1 MRRKIV
7 SIFLIGILLMLSVI
21 PVAYAQTAQEKKKEL
36 ESQLSD
42 AKEEKEAVTNEKKEV
57 LKEIDKLDAQ
67 IDEYETQISE
77 LNTKISKLKKSIAA
91 KEMEIKKLEKEYKE
105 KEEAFLER
113 MVAIY
118 ESGQMTYLDVLLS
131 SDSVVNFI
139 SNYYMVSE
147 LAEADN
153 NMMNAI
159 QTQQKK
165 IEDTKKEL
173 EEEKQEITT
182 SRNEV
187 EAKTNSLNSTKASK
201 QSKVNTLSA
210 KEKKLQATMD
220 QFAADIKKA
229 QKEIDEAVR
238 KANQSSDG
246 NKYVGSFSGTLS
258 WPISTSSSNWNLITS
273 GYGQRGQPTAGASTN
288 HKALDIGVRY
298 VTVYAP
304 ADGYVVMAS
313 RQSGYG
319 NFIMIKHSDNL
330 YTCYGH
336 LSSYKVSAG
345 QTVSRGQAIAVSGN
359 TGVSTGPHLHFEVRT
374 SSSYSS
380 RVNPLNY
387 ISDSVY
393 SNLIFW

>member
-1 MRRKIV
+1 MKRKIV
-7 SIFLIGILLMLSVI
+7 SIFLIGVLLTISMLPIV
-21 PVAYAQTAQEKKKEL
+21 YAKSATERKKDL
-36 ESQLSD
+36 ENQLSD
-42 AKEEKEAVTNEKKEV
+42 AKEEKQEITNEKKNI

-67 IDEYETQISE
+67 IDEYEGQIDS
-77 LNTKISKLKKSIAA
+77 LNAKINKLKKSITS
-91 KEMEIKKLEKEYKE
+91 KETEIKKLEKEYKE
-105 KEEAFLER
+105 KEEAFIER

-118 ESGQMTYLDVLLS
+118 EAGQTTYLDVLLS

-139 SNYYMVSE
+139 SNYYMISE

-153 NMMNAI
+153 AMMDAI
-159 QTQQKK
+159 QNQQKK

-173 EEEKQEITT
+173 ENEKKEITD
-182 SRNEV
+182 SKKEV
-187 EAKTNSLNSTKASK
+187 EAKRKSLNSTKNTK
-201 QSKVNTLSA
+201 QSKVNALSDD
-210 KEKKLQATMD
+210 EKALQAKID
-220 QFAADIKKA
+220 QFNKDIKKA
-229 QKEIDEAVR
+229 QKEIDEAV
-238 KANQSSDG
+238 KNSEG
-246 NKYVGSFSGTLS
+246 YHGSFSGTLS

-273 GYGQRGQPTAGASTN
+273 GYGRRDQPTEGASTN

-298 VTVYAP
+298 TTIYAP

-313 RQSGYG
+313 KQSGYG
-319 NFIMIKHSDNL
+319 NFIMIKHSNSL

-345 QTVSRGQAIAVSGN
+345 QTVSRGQAIATSGN
-359 TGVSTGPHLHFEVRT
+359 TGVSSGPHLHFEVRT

-393 SNLIFW
+393 SKLIFW